1 MANLPQR
8 KLSQDEVF
16 ANLKGGDRVPVLRTP
31 QDEPDPARRNGTTS
45 LQTLAAAVAENLPA
59 GLPGPNAAKSLLKE
73 FRFFRAVDRDADSGG
88 GACFETDI
96 DYATCCTFTVAKIE
110 FYRENDGEPFRQQ
123 HLLCVYDDSPEPAGY
138 AYVDGS
144 FTGARNPS
152 KFIKAAPV
160 ESTGYTDAQIDSFL
174 AVKLGTPLAA
184 ELATVQ
190 QELAGQTDEY
200 GPGRLYGIAGNW
212 NATGTTTTVYVVAL
226 QPNLFSPHGILRA
239 TNGTL
244 SVVSVNVPAG
254 TTTPVASYTVQQQ
267 HALQLATLGVQAS
280 PAMAYLASGD
290 VDGFATLAEALADP
304 RPKTF
309 MRFNVATVT
318 LNASNDP
325 QNPGWASYVD
335 GAGAT
340 LELGDNV
347 VLSLPGSDLGSLLFK
362 NFFIFPVPGTRSGKL
377 KLLATGNTNTPPGL
391 LPLFD
396 GQCSVPL
403 ELAGGAV
410 ALRGS
415 FVSLLGTGTVHLF
428 EPYDYGYVSPGITL
442 VEHKAGAGGA
452 GTVKSVFNVSP
463 DAAGDVSPPALDVY
477 NVPQA
482 VRDAVAGGTFSSGE
496 LQGAQPDGS
505 LPGQKFTSATYGY
518 EYQRGAAGGLVWC
531 RYPKG

>member
-1 MANLPQR
+1 MAKGKYISDLLNV
-8 KLSQDEVF
+8 LS
-16 ANLKGGDRVPVLRTP
+16 
-31 QDEPDPARRNGTTS
+31 PAT
-45 LQTLAAAVAENLPA
+45 E
-59 GLPGPNAAKSLLKE
+59 LPGGLFEVEVLAGPVVGAYVNKKLTAEQLTEFLGLKSANSAKSLLKE
-73 FRFFRAVDRDADSGG
+73 FRFYRAVDRDADPAG

-96 DYATCCTFTVAKIE
+96 DYATCCALTRARIE
-110 FYRENDGEPFRQQ
+110 FYREDDSEDFRQQ
-123 HLLCVYDDSPEPAGY
+123 DLECVYDPSPTPAGL
-138 AYVDGS
+138 AYVDGNFS
-144 FTGARNPS
+144 GARNPS
-152 KFIKAAPV
+152 KFVKVVGGAGG
-160 ESTGYTDAQIDSFL
+160 GYTDAQINAF
-174 AVKLGTPLAA
+174 LGTKLDTPVAA
-184 ELATVQ
+184 ELPGIRQ
-190 QELAGQTDEY
+190 SIIGQEEALS
-200 GPGRLYGIAGNW
+200 PGVRYDITGLW
-212 NATGTTTTVYVVAL
+212 NGASSASTVYVVAL
-226 QPNLFSPHGILRA
+226 DLNTLSPNGILRTA
-239 TNGTL
+239 DGKL
-244 SVVSVNVPAG
+244 AVVTVDIVAR

-280 PAMAYLASGD
+280 PAMAYLESGD
-290 VDGFATLAEALADP
+290 VAGFATLGEALADT

-362 NFFIFPVPGTRSGKL
+362 NFFIFPVPGTRGSKL
-377 KLLATGNTNTPPGL
+377 KLLATGNTNTAPGL

-415 FVSLLGTGTVHLF
+415 YVSLLGTGTVHLF

-442 VEHKAGAGGA
+442 VEHKAGGGGA
-452 GTVKSVFNVSP
+452 GTVKSVFNVGP
-463 DAAGDVSPPALDVY
+463 DAAGDVSPPVVDVY

-482 VRDAVAGGTFSSGE
+482 VRDAVAGGTFGGGE

-505 LPGQKFTSATYGY
+505 LPSQRFTTANYGY
-518 EYQRGAAGGLVWC
+518 QFERGAAGGLVWC